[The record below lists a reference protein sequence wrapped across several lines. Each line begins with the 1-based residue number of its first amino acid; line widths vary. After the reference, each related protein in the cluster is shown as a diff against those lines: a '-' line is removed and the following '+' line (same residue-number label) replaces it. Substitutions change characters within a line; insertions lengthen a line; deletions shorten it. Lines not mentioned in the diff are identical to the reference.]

1 MAKMTRVKYFTPDK
15 VALINPDNLKLYT
28 KYLKSSILKNK
39 EVEETTYKAYQ
50 NYMQQFL
57 VYLAEEWDNVNL
69 YDADFFKNAI
79 EIMEGFMAFCQDT
92 LKNNKKIINTKVS
105 AVSSF
110 YGWSVKRKTV
120 DYHPFK
126 DKIERMKGANDER
139 ITKDYFLTEDQIETI
154 SRELDTD
161 PKYDIQDRIIF
172 HLAIDSANRVGAI
185 SKLTLS
191 SMDLDLMMF
200 TDIREKRGRRAEVVF
215 DIRCKGYIEQWLE
228 MRKEMDNLE
237 VDSLFMTRFNGE
249 FHPMTYGTLQDRAK
263 KIGKL
268 IGVEDF
274 HFHCFRKTSINNVML
289 LTGDIEMAKEIAGH
303 KSTDTTLI
311 YIRPKSKTE
320 IREKLNELKA
330 KKLKEIQDKE
340 LEKQQKLDAE
350 IKQ

>member
-161 PKYDIQDRIIF
+161 PKYDIQDRII
-172 HLAIDSANRVGAI
+172 
-185 SKLTLS
+185 
-191 SMDLDLMMF
+191 
-200 TDIREKRGRRAEVVF
+200 
-215 DIRCKGYIEQWLE
+215 
-228 MRKEMDNLE
+228 
-237 VDSLFMTRFNGE
+237 
-249 FHPMTYGTLQDRAK
+249 
-263 KIGKL
+263 
-268 IGVEDF
+268 
-274 HFHCFRKTSINNVML
+274 
-289 LTGDIEMAKEIAGH
+289 
-303 KSTDTTLI
+303 
-311 YIRPKSKTE
+311 
-320 IREKLNELKA
+320 
-330 KKLKEIQDKE
+330 
-340 LEKQQKLDAE
+340 
-350 IKQ
+350 